1 MEDSVH
7 YGAQLD
13 KENIVTEIICLP
25 LYITN
30 DDEVMAFTES
40 IGLTGVW
47 LYVDAVSRGGFPS
60 PCYYYDVALDVFVA
74 PEVPESP

>member
-30 DDEVMAFTES
+30 DDEVMAFIES

-47 LYVDAVSRGGFPS
+47 LYVDDVSRGGFPA
-60 PCYYYDVALDVFVA
+60 PGYYYDAALNIFIA
-74 PEVPESP
+74 PPESP